1 MAGQLSRL
9 CLLRPH
15 LVLQRPSAKSRG
27 IGAKFVF
34 PPKNLRRAAT
44 TTQSECYTR
53 VLWKLHYIFRGLL
66 LPIGLSSQNFD
77 TVIIMLCLYIRAE
90 QKYFKNPS
98 LLPLCI
104 ESCSSNQNKQSNG
117 CCKNSIWQI
126 QQNFCKP
133 FHHQQIA
140 RLHCSIFGATWNF
153 AKHFCLKRGGSVRER
168 ERDIEC
174 IYWLIDLLE
183 DCVL

>member
-15 LVLQRPSAKSRG
+15 LVFQRPSAKSRG

-117 CCKNSIWQI
+117 CCKKFNLANSAEFLQAFPPPTDCQIALQHIWG
-126 QQNFCKP
+126 NVKFCKT
-133 FHHQQIA
+133 F
-140 RLHCSIFGATWNF
+140 LFKTWR
-153 AKHFCLKRGGSVRER
+153 KCKRER
-168 ERDIEC
+168 EGYRVHL
-174 IYWLIDLLE
+174 LIDWPFY
-183 DCVL
+183 

>member
-34 PPKNLRRAAT
+34 PPKNLRRSAI

-117 CCKNSIWQI
+117 CCKKFNLANSAEFFASLSTTNRLPDCIAAYLGQREI
-126 QQNFCKP
+126 LQNMFVWYV
-133 FHHQQIA
+133 A
-140 RLHCSIFGATWNF
+140 E
-153 AKHFCLKRGGSVRER
+153 V
-168 ERDIEC
+168 
-174 IYWLIDLLE
+174 
-183 DCVL
+183 